1 MRESCRGRISSCRAG
16 SGGQDCVT
24 CRHLILRLDL
34 PFCSVYLY
42 MCISPPGKVLIVE
55 PRGALSV
62 NPSGAL
68 VRIADSAPIGNFR
81 RPPRARTWVPE
92 GVRGIPVT
100 ASARSTIVPAIFRSG
115 FAVGAVWRPWQAARE
130 AWQRVDS
137 STDAARSAQ
146 PATPGIKSVR
156 RVH

>member
-1 MRESCRGRISSCRAG
+1 MTSLKVKKKSGRRKFSRLSRLFPLQHALHNQKWCEI
-16 SGGQDCVT
+16 GGPT
-24 CRHLILRLDL
+24 PEI
-34 PFCSVYLY
+34 CSKSDV
-42 MCISPPGKVLIVE
+42 
-55 PRGALSV
+55 LSV
-62 NPSGAL
+62 NPSTRV
-68 VRIADSAPIGNFR
+68 VRIADSAPTGTFR

-100 ASARSTIVPAIFRSG
+100 APARSPIVPAIFRSG